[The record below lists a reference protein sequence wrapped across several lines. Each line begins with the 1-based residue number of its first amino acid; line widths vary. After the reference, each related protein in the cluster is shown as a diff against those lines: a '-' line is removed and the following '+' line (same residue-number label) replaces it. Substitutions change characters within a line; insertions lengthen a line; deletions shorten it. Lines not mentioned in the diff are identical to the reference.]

1 MSIGEDEMRIM
12 SVGPSGVGKSTIGN
26 KLLGLKSKDI
36 DYFKTGASS
45 HSCTQEP
52 RTVRSGKLTY
62 TDLPGIPDTNPR
74 NTKAFYDLIIDEA
87 KKPLTAVFFVFAVDM
102 RMDKHSIDRLKQCG
116 LLFREINKCSAAKLL
131 ILNDFNAWSNPEG
144 LEEDDE
150 EYFDE
155 KAKHDKAR
163 NEAHIDFEQAIK
175 KIVRINFNFTVV
187 CYGLNKKIN
196 QEHNMDTR
204 LSFFKSMLKTFPC
217 EPSPSLLNFENLEK
231 IVLEAKDKQ
240 DYEKIFIQEQENHIK
255 SLEKSIKNLKVTRVR
270 AIATGLPLMVGG
282 LVLVPFTLGISGYGV
297 VAAAF
302 SAAATTFICIR
313 EIKSKELEL
322 ETARETIDKEKLEEA
337 VQEYKS
343 KCEYFEELKN
353 ALKE

>member
-1 MSIGEDEMRIM
+1 MSLGKDEMRIM
-12 SVGPSGVGKSTIGN
+12 SVGSSGVGKSTIGN

-36 DYFKTGASS
+36 DYFETGASS

-52 RTVRSGKLTY
+52 RTVRSGKITY

-175 KIVRINFNFTVV
+175 KIVRINFNCTVV

-204 LSFFKSMLKTFPC
+204 LSFLKSMLKSFPC
-217 EPSPSLLNFENLEK
+217 EPSRSLLNFEDLEK
-231 IVLEAKDKQ
+231 IVFEAKDKQ
-240 DYEKIFIQEQENHIK
+240 DYEKVFIQEQENHIK
-255 SLEKSIKNLKVTRVR
+255 SLEKSIKNLKITKVGS
-270 AIATGLPLMVGG
+270 IATGFPCMVGAAF
-282 LVLVPFTLGISGYGV
+282 LAPSTFGISLAIVGV
-297 VAAAF
+297 VGA
-302 SAAATTFICIR
+302 STVTTDIICR
-313 EIKSKELEL
+313 LAIKSKELEL
-322 ETARETIDKEKLEEA
+322 KTARETIDREKLKEA

-343 KCEYFEELKN
+343 KCDYFEELKN